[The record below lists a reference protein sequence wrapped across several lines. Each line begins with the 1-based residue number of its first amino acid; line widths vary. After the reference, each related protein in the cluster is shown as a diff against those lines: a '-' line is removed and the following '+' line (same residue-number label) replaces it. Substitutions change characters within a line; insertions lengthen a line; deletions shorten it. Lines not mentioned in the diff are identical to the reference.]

1 MTRRKVMQV
10 GIIVFLMFGLAI
22 TSTSTFSFWRQ
33 VNVTRTV
40 EVIGVGEPL
49 ELQITDLSTDNN
61 PLSLVPS
68 GYVVTISDTDEI
80 ILQYTVGV
88 SRELLSTEVL
98 NIDANTVLIDDDDTY
113 SHLVDI
119 NILGMGNNATLDLY
133 NDIITITVTVK
144 LIEPIDD
151 AEAIA
156 NELDLSL
163 VNVEDSILAYNQIKG
178 KTISFILSFNLQIK
192 ESIE

>member
-1 MTRRKVMQV
+1 MPRRKIMQI
-10 GIIVFLMFGLAI
+10 GIIVFLLFGLAI
-22 TSTSTFSFWRQ
+22 TSTSTFSFWRE
-33 VNVTRTV
+33 VTVTRTI

-49 ELQITDLSTDNN
+49 ELEITDLSTDND

-80 ILQYTVGV
+80 TLQYTVGV

-98 NIDANTVLIDDDDTY
+98 NIYANTVLIGDDDTY

-119 NILGMGNNATLDLY
+119 DILGMGNNAILDLY
-133 NDIITITVTVK
+133 NDVITITVTIK
-144 LIEPIDD
+144 LIEPIDE

-156 NELDLSL
+156 NGLDMSL
-163 VNVEDSILAYNQIKG
+163 VNVEDSILAYNQIKE
-178 KTISFILSFNLQIK
+178 KTISFILTFNLQIK